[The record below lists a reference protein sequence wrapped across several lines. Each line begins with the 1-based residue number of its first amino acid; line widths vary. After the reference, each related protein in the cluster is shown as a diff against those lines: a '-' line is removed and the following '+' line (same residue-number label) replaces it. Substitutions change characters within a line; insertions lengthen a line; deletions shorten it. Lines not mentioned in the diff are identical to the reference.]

1 MGSEK
6 NCVRQMQRTSYCKV
20 TLVISLKQKTLTQ
33 EQTAKKKMPEQKVKA
48 QEKKGTGVMEDK
60 AKKILENFVF
70 AKQLLWHLHGP

>member
-1 MGSEK
+1 M
-6 NCVRQMQRTSYCKV
+6 
-20 TLVISLKQKTLTQ
+20 KQKTLTQ